1 MYLEG
6 QFSFLIRKNLI
17 REYPWN
23 PRFRFKQT
31 TQTFFSRN
39 FFSASS
45 IKRIVWSLNFTKMI
59 IGFTVLICVLY
70 SLLLFSRIRFKP
82 TLRRKYCWSK
92 RPIPLN
98 EVLHYCV
105 RWLSNENQGKRVCIE
120 RRCFRQ
126 NSLKCE

>member
-1 MYLEG
+1 MVIWLNSSPPSNVHVVYVWP
-6 QFSFLIRKNLI
+6 Q
-17 REYPWN
+17 N
-23 PRFRFKQT
+23 PDFHYNRQLKFTRY
-31 TQTFFSRN
+31 
-39 FFSASS
+39 FSARAA
-45 IKRIVWSLNFTKMI
+45 KFESLNSTKMF
-59 IGFTVLICVLY
+59 IGFTMIICVSY
-70 SLLLFSRIRFKP
+70 RLLLFSRIRFKP

-105 RWLSNENQGKRVCIE
+105 RWLSNENQGKRRVCIE